1 MELSR
6 GVKTF
11 AMEMVLG
18 LLGPLILIFILM
30 QRSARRKML
39 GQFRLFAKRV
49 SPHLDKVADER
60 DRWRSELAK
69 GEAFE
74 WVMQLVAN
82 PPGRRSG

>member
-11 AMEMVLG
+11 AMEFVLG

-39 GQFRLFAKRV
+39 GQFRLLARRV
-49 SPHLDKVADER
+49 SPHIEKVADER
-60 DRWRSELAK
+60 ERWRSELAL
-69 GEAFE
+69 GEAVE
-74 WVMQLVAN
+74 WVMQLVSN
-82 PPGRRSG
+82 PTGRRSG